1 MSQVNAVS
9 SASSTPTSNFQS
21 ILNAALEG
29 YEKRTK
35 ERLLTH
41 PLAAQL
47 QLCNSPAEVLS
58 VLEALLQQFDQRRR
72 SDERLRNWLI
82 PTVNVLYTFSATLG
96 KGARLVF
103 SPASVMFTG
112 IGVLLLAAKDAE
124 ASQGALVDLSGRIEN
139 FFRRIESYTD
149 VPPTAA
155 MLDIIIKIMIEV
167 LSMLAVATKEIKQGR
182 AKKYIQKLMG
192 KNDID
197 NALKRLDTLTQEEV
211 RIATAEVLKVMR
223 GTDQNVKAILNDRK
237 EIKTGIQ
244 QTESKVDDVKRKQLR
259 RELRNWLSP
268 PDPSTNHNIARNA
281 QHEGTST
288 WFFEGRIYK
297 EWMANPSLLWIH
309 GKRKSVLCSAIIQ
322 DVMALRESE
331 SALMAYF
338 YCDFRDEDKQYR
350 RNMILSFLFQLS
362 AQSNT
367 CFDALWDLYSA
378 HDDGAQ
384 KPSDGALLQ
393 CLKEVL
399 SLRAQGRMYLI
410 LDALDEC
417 PQNSG
422 MPSSREQALDLVKSL
437 IKLSSPNL
445 HICVTSRPEIDI
457 RNALE
462 PMTSFRVSLHEQSG
476 QKKDI
481 IEYVNSVVYS
491 DIMMQRW
498 REDDKRLVVE
508 TLSERADG
516 M

>member
-1 MSQVNAVS
+1 MWYLYFFRWRELT
-9 SASSTPTSNFQS
+9 SSTS
-21 ILNAALEG
+21 
-29 YEKRTK
+29 
-35 ERLLTH
+35 
-41 PLAAQL
+41 
-47 QLCNSPAEVLS
+47 
-58 VLEALLQQFDQRRR
+58 
-72 SDERLRNWLI
+72 
-82 PTVNVLYTFSATLG
+82 
-96 KGARLVF
+96 
-103 SPASVMFTG
+103 
-112 IGVLLLAAKDAE
+112 
-124 ASQGALVDLSGRIEN
+124 
-139 FFRRIESYTD
+139 
-149 VPPTAA
+149 
-155 MLDIIIKIMIEV
+155 
-167 LSMLAVATKEIKQGR
+167 
-182 AKKYIQKLMG
+182 
-192 KNDID
+192 
-197 NALKRLDTLTQEEV
+197 
-211 RIATAEVLKVMR
+211 
-223 GTDQNVKAILNDRK
+223 
-237 EIKTGIQ
+237 
-244 QTESKVDDVKRKQLR
+244 
-259 RELRNWLSP
+259 
-268 PDPSTNHNIARNA
+268 
-281 QHEGTST
+281 
-288 WFFEGRIYK
+288 
-297 EWMANPSLLWIH
+297 
-309 GKRKSVLCSAIIQ
+309 SAIIQ

-367 CFDALWDLYSA
+367 CFDALWDLYPA

-508 TLSERADG
+508 TLSERAGG